1 MNLLFLN
8 GLLDSVMLS
17 RWMAEQR
24 LDLRQRLKAL
34 LSVSTGILSVY
45 LTQHVAY
52 FLIALFSAGQQ
63 SSYLS
68 KVIFD
73 ATY

>member
-1 MNLLFLN
+1 
-8 GLLDSVMLS
+8 
-17 RWMAEQR
+17 MAEQR

-45 LTQHVAY
+45 LTQYVAY

>member
-1 MNLLFLN
+1 M
-8 GLLDSVMLS
+8 
-17 RWMAEQR
+17 
-24 LDLRQRLKAL
+24 
-34 LSVSTGILSVY
+34 Y

-52 FLIALFSAGQQ
+52 FLIALFSAGQP

-68 KVIFD
+68 KVISD